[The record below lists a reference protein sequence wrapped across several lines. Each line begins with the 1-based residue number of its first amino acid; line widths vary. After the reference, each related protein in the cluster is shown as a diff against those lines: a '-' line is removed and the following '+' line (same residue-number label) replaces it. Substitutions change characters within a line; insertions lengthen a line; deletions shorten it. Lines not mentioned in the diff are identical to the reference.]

1 MSWQN
6 QPEPNP
12 SSGMSRLVSR
22 QQSLSDWQQNNQA
35 VIVKLNQLLSTVTRQ
50 GANLAPVSVTQRELR
65 QLA

>member
-1 MSWQN
+1 M
-6 QPEPNP
+6 P
-12 SSGMSRLVSR
+12 RFVSR